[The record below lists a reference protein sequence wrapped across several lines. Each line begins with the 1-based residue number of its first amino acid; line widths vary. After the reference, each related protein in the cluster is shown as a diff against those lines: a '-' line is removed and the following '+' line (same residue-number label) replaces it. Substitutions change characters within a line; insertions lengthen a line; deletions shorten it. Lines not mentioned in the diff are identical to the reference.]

1 MVYFKLE
8 WNVYGLHIS
17 LLVSHF
23 DFCVKL
29 TSDPS
34 TRKTSLTYGHYSA
47 AAVAGALVSGLVG
60 C

>member
-1 MVYFKLE
+1 MECL
-8 WNVYGLHIS
+8 WSTHIAFGF
-17 LLVSHF
+17 HF